1 MRPEGTQRS
10 VHNNQQR
17 QRAQTIS
24 SEKSIQLGENDLA
37 MQTLLVKCQGFV
49 NDKKARDEMI
59 KTLKAQ
65 TKENVLASK
74 GSIIKKKARLQVEVA
89 RKKMLIKADSK
100 GLEFEQKLEQED
112 KRAMQRTGRTVCKC
126 MTESG
131 RWALGSISQN
141 NNDREDEI
149 YNMI

>member
-1 MRPEGTQRS
+1 M
-10 VHNNQQR
+10 
-17 QRAQTIS
+17 
-24 SEKSIQLGENDLA
+24 
-37 MQTLLVKCQGFV
+37 
-49 NDKKARDEMI
+49 
-59 KTLKAQ
+59 
-65 TKENVLASK
+65 
-74 GSIIKKKARLQVEVA
+74 EVA

-131 RWALGSISQN
+131 QWALGSISQN